1 MPSGIKIDKSLREK
15 VFTPDL
21 IRKIVSVTFEASL
34 FSISYLENLSMKTH
48 YSMNKTEKQSRR
60 DFIAISGSA
69 LAGSLFLHPVAQ
81 ALSIFDKPGQKMKLA
96 MVGTGVRGLAMWGR
110 DVIRAYK
117 DQVEFVGLSDKNEG
131 RMKYGKTFMGVDC
144 PLFLSAD
151 QMLKETKPD
160 VLIVTTMD
168 STHHEFIVKGL
179 LAGMNVIS
187 EKPMTTDEVKV
198 KAILDAERKSGKKL
212 IVTFNYRYSPHRQ
225 KLYELLRAG
234 EIGTI
239 TSVDFHW
246 YLDTSHGADYFR
258 RWHGQKEFGGTLL
271 VHKSTHHFDLL
282 NWWLDSDP
290 EEVFAYGSLEF
301 YGKNGPFRSK
311 ICRGCPHAS
320 KCDFHWDI
328 TKNEHLTK
336 LYVENE
342 QYDGYHRDGCVFRE
356 EIDIYDKM
364 AVQIKYKNNVQVSYS
379 LTTYSPYEGYRIAFN
394 GTQGRL
400 EAWIK
405 ESQPWDEKNE
415 DELVLV
421 KNFGERSIITV
432 PQGGGGH
439 GGGDTRL
446 KDKLFLDPSK
456 PDPWRQSA
464 GSRDGAMSCL
474 VGIAARNSIE
484 QGKPIKIQDLTDIPL
499 AVSGRGA

>member
-1 MPSGIKIDKSLREK
+1 
-15 VFTPDL
+15 
-21 IRKIVSVTFEASL
+21 
-34 FSISYLENLSMKTH
+34 
-48 YSMNKTEKQSRR
+48 MNNSKNQSRR
-60 DFIAISGSA
+60 DFIAKTGGL
-69 LAGSLFLHPVAQ
+69 LAGSIFIHPLAE
-81 ALSIFDKPGQKMKLA
+81 ALSIFKKPGEKMKLA
-96 MVGTGVRGLAMWGR
+96 LVGTGVRGLAMWGR
-110 DVIRAYK
+110 DVIRAYQ

-131 RMKYGKTFMGVDC
+131 RLKYGQTYMGLDC
-144 PLFLSAD
+144 PLFLDAD
-151 QMLKETKPD
+151 EMLSKTRPD

-179 LAGMNVIS
+179 MAGMNVIS
-187 EKPMTTDEVKV
+187 EKPMTTDEVKMQ
-198 KAILDAERKSGKKL
+198 AILDAERKSGNKL

-225 KLYELLRAG
+225 KIYELLRAG

-246 YLDTSHGADYFR
+246 YLNTSHGADYFR
-258 RWHGQKEFGGTLL
+258 RWHGKREFGGTLL

-290 EEVFAYGSLEF
+290 EEVHAFGELEF
-301 YGKNGPFRSK
+301 YGKNGPFRSTT
-311 ICRGCPHAS
+311 CRGCPHAS

-328 TKNEHLTK
+328 TKSEHLTK
-336 LYVENE
+336 LYVDNE
-342 QYDGYHRDGCVFRE
+342 KYDGYHRDGCVFRE

-364 AVQIKYKNNVQVSYS
+364 AVQIKYKNKVQVSYS

-394 GTQGRL
+394 GTKGRL
-400 EAWIK
+400 ETWIK
-405 ESQPWDEKNE
+405 ESQPWDEKEE

-446 KDKLFLDPSK
+446 KDKLFLDTNAA
-456 PDPWRQSA
+456 DPWRQSA

-474 VGIAARNSIE
+474 VGIAARKSIE
-484 QGKPIKIQDLTDIPL
+484 EGRPIKVQDLTDIPL
-499 AVSGRGA
+499 QASGRGA